1 MTTNSSFYSQGS
13 SDAVYYYKVF
23 RITVRQ
29 FGIYTFLGYSDIY
42 LNHYLYDTYCT
53 PILFYENRV
62 STVYASDSQ
71 AKFITKAKLTPNTEY
86 YLVVTTSY
94 PKEISD
100 FNMTAVGPQEAN
112 ISAVSGIFIF

>member
-42 LNHYLYDTYCT
+42 LNQYLYDSYCT
-53 PILFYENRV
+53 PILLYENRV
-62 STVYASDSQ
+62 STVYGSDSQ
-71 AKFITKAKLTPNTEY
+71 AKFVTKAKLMPNKDY

-94 PKEISD
+94 EKQITD
-100 FNMTAVGPQEAN
+100 FNLTAVGPSPVSVA
-112 ISAVSGIFIF
+112 AVPGIFIF